1 MDSTFPRASNPRSRS
16 CPSRL
21 KAFIGTTSSYEEG
34 IDFVAK
40 VAKLLVINVGLDPPG
55 TEKSE
60 MSQGTADILRML
72 HFVTPYF
79 NPSNIGTWTFTLGAF
94 LHYLSYEVCH
104 RVGIAAGL
112 ETLKESQPKV
122 AEALLRDEPYLSDI
136 AIPPKEL
143 VALMDALLPLC
154 QQALYSKNGHVG
166 RAGEAALVY
175 LAQIDPVHVTPPFLD
190 FATRALDISAVNLA
204 HQAPAALSALT
215 RLIQPSLRRQPSIL
229 LSRLPELLRLSLAGI
244 DSNDQNKT
252 IRTLILY
259 RNLTSWIPIGSI
271 SRDTE
276 FATGMD
282 TSSLDANGSMHLGQ
296 DLAKVV
302 ARVAESEEYLAAMK
316 KLPETSILAQPSM
329 LADED
334 DEELTELL
342 YEETNSA
349 MADWVLGFLDRIY
362 DLLRAAGEREK
373 SGKTASGVASR
384 HSSSD
389 VQQARNFSRIV
400 KECLVQVYCSMDA
413 QIHKQAVRSV
423 ARFLSEE
430 TLPSA
435 AKDAAALCQAVCAA
449 RSGPSGM
456 VTDGLDSLVPVLT
469 EDLEHQSNKT
479 LTYRIR
485 CLAGAVRNAGK
496 PVYSHRDAI
505 TRAIS
510 VALASKDKQVLKMGC
525 KLLRNTLASQSDSY
539 PISTSFA
546 ARSVEVSGRGAGLGR
561 SAELSGDG
569 VEWHIPDG
577 EQVGFVFTL
586 LRAHVMQPIADLK
599 KNKENTEDATM
610 VDTEA
615 PSTPFDASSLRRCLR
630 IIRYALRGGSA
641 MLLDLYDST
650 SEDELAKT
658 LIPHEKAVQH
668 LLRAG
673 STESQQGLFKMRKQI
688 CAFVVMMSSIIA
700 SETVDSETNGTTGTA
715 AQQNYL
721 ARASSDTKICKE
733 VSEIAMLLL
742 TRRGANFRCQEGKTI
757 WKAQKQLVCDFALS
771 SQADQMSAIMQRAG
785 TFVDSQFVSYKDGE
799 DGGKAIP
806 RRLLVTRVQLFYE
819 AIQRNS
825 SFETPRRLRRLQ
837 HNNGIATKKLFD
849 ASTSMDAEFLEIE
862 KVFDTSR
869 FRALDGYEGL
879 VDGLFALSCHTNT
892 QVRAAGIG
900 VVDYAVTR
908 FGWLV
913 RSRVPRLLA
922 ALTLKDDNLKGTY
935 GIPSCFQ
942 LSNQLDNQ
950 GKRRRMAE
958 VMKGVCSLLSVGRTV
973 KELMGSEKSRLSFVQ
988 TLCETDAVIAKFP
1001 TEEMQKMV
1009 HYYQSVF
1016 NPFRSKYYSLHR
1028 TNEKERA
1035 LHEQILSY
1043 LLNLLSNEESDSS
1056 GTDKED
1062 ATSAPHWRRRLLVAW
1077 FLTCFTD
1084 YEDLRADRNGLSA
1097 QLWRL
1102 CFQLLEHEVGQ
1113 PLQRMALGLFG
1124 RLLSLS
1130 QHDLP
1135 DEFCSQLKDNL
1146 KREDFCKVMS
1156 KALVYDH
1163 REDASVG
1170 GGHDAQWSAGVE
1182 DLIRDAGRNVAP
1194 RSLFPFTRSGQ
1205 SSGVFKMT
1213 HAQLVELMILKAGVE
1228 GAKDTAKF
1236 LLNDAKVL
1244 AAAPPNEDQ
1253 RNQQVTSAEIFAG
1266 VSRGLQLL
1274 FASGDITG
1282 IYNSILLP
1290 YLEEVIPKIPIS
1302 IAGAYFDAFR
1312 FGIQFCNSQCYLAL
1326 TSWVIE
1332 HVESSLWHSNG
1343 EDKDESMVDGGDT
1356 AGPTSVGSEGFTLQS
1371 KYLYLASSLLVELDA
1386 YIGGQDNSPWYTGK
1400 LTTIQANEKPTGETL
1415 ETWKLEQEKLL
1426 QRLLS
1431 SVGHPYENCRDH
1443 IAGCLF
1449 RIYNC
1454 EKRRQPLNGKDT
1466 EGSPVATMIVERLA
1480 TASEA
1485 NGVSSKE
1492 RYNSLITAR
1501 KFISYC
1507 IYLGDVKSDF
1517 SNLILP
1523 LLPMVFETLQTTV
1536 HDQGEGAEEVD
1547 PALRALEA
1555 DVFKGYRYT
1564 VAEIS
1569 VSCILSHGKSEDLS
1583 KVLDVVKSASKHKF
1597 WQVRQGAAHFLRC
1610 FEGCH
1615 KFLFSDQ
1622 QSSTARSIIASLL
1635 ADERR
1640 EVSSAAMSALTGIL
1654 AATPDETVATLVD
1667 KYVGIANRSRI
1678 KKKTI
1683 KKDAPEEKPL
1693 TEEEKQAK
1701 EEKDK
1706 RRSRN
1711 QQTSVFFLCAA
1722 ILAEP
1727 YDTPPYA
1734 PVAIAA
1740 VSKHSFEK
1748 SAPLGVRD
1756 IVKKCCG
1763 EFKKTHMSDN
1773 WEMHRAVFSQDQ
1785 LECLEDVVS
1794 TPHYYA

>member
-1 MDSTFPRASNPRSRS
+1 MDSTFPRAANPRSRS
-16 CPSRL
+16 CPARL
-21 KAFIGTTSSYEEG
+21 KAFVGTASSYEEG

-40 VAKLLVINVGLDPPG
+40 VAKLLVMNLGVDPPG
-55 TEKSE
+55 TVQSGISE
-60 MSQGTADILRML
+60 GTADILRML
-72 HFVTPYF
+72 HFATPYF

-94 LHYLSYEVCH
+94 LHYFSYEVCR
-104 RVGIAAGL
+104 RVGISASL
-112 ETLKESQPKV
+112 DTLRESQPNV
-122 AEALLRDEPYLSDI
+122 ADALMKHELYLADI

-143 VALMDALLPLC
+143 VVLLDALLPLC

-175 LAQIDPVHVTPPFLD
+175 LSQIDPIHVTPPFLD

-229 LSRLPELLRLSLAGI
+229 LSRLPELLRLSLAGV

-259 RNLTSWIPIGSI
+259 RNLTSWIPVGSI
-271 SRDTE
+271 GRHSDVLM
-276 FATGMD
+276 GK
-282 TSSLDANGSMHLGQ
+282 SSDLNGIVHLGH
-296 DLAKVV
+296 DLMGVL
-302 ARVAESEEYLAAMK
+302 ARVSESEEYLAAMEA
-316 KLPETSILAQPSM
+316 LPATSILSQPSL
-329 LADED
+329 LADGEGV
-334 DEELTELL
+334 TELL
-342 YEETNSA
+342 YEEADSA

-373 SGKTASGVASR
+373 SGKNASGVASR

-389 VQQARNFSRIV
+389 VQQARNVSRII
-400 KECLVQVYCSMDA
+400 KECLSQVFCSMDEM
-413 QIHKQAVRSV
+413 IYKQAVRSV
-423 ARFLSEE
+423 AQFLSEE
-430 TLPSA
+430 TLTAA

-449 RSGPSGM
+449 RLVNSGI
-456 VTDGLDSLVPVLT
+456 VADGLDALVPVLT

-479 LTYRIR
+479 LIYRIR
-485 CLAGAVRNAGK
+485 CLSGAVRNAGK
-496 PVYSHRDAI
+496 AVYGYRDPITKAI
-505 TRAIS
+505 T

-525 KLLRNTLASQSDSY
+525 KLLRHTLASQSDSY

-546 ARSVEVSGRGAGLGR
+546 PRPISLSGDGPGLGR

-577 EQVGFVFTL
+577 EQVQFVFSL
-586 LRAHVMQPIADLK
+586 LWAHVMQPIADLK
-599 KNKENTEDATM
+599 RTGSDDKAMTDSNVT
-610 VDTEA
+610 A
-615 PSTPFDASSLRRCLR
+615 PSSPFDGSRLRRCLR
-630 IIRYALRGGSA
+630 VIRYALRGGSA
-641 MLLDLYDST
+641 MLLDLHDDT
-650 SEDELAKT
+650 PEDHINI
-658 LIPHEKAVQH
+658 LIPHEEAVQK
-668 LLRAG
+668 LILSG
-673 STESQQGLFKMRKQI
+673 SPESRDGLFKMRKQI

-700 SETVDSETNGTTGTA
+700 SETVDSETELHGTPGPA
-715 AQQNYL
+715 VQQNYL
-721 ARASSDTKICKE
+721 ARPSSDTKICKE

-742 TRRGANFRCQEGKTI
+742 TRRGAQFRCQEGKTI

-771 SQADQMSAIMQRAG
+771 SQKDHMAAILQRAG
-785 TFVDSQFVSYKDGE
+785 SFVDSQFVAFKDGE
-799 DGGKAIP
+799 DGGKATP

-837 HNNGIATKKLFD
+837 QNNGTASKKLF
-849 ASTSMDAEFLEIE
+849 SSNTSMESEFNEIE
-862 KVFDTSR
+862 KIFDTSR
-869 FRALDGYEGL
+869 ARALDGYEGML
-879 VDGLFALSCHTNT
+879 DGLFALSCHSNT

-908 FGWLV
+908 FGWLI
-913 RSRVPRLLA
+913 RSRVPRLLS
-922 ALTLKDDNLKGTY
+922 ALTLKDEDQKGIY
-935 GIPSCFQ
+935 GIPSCSL

-958 VMKGVCSLLSVGRTV
+958 VMKGVCSLLGVGRTV

-988 TLCETDAVIAKFP
+988 TMCETDSVIAKFP

-1028 TNEKERA
+1028 TNEKERVI
-1035 LHEQILSY
+1035 HGQILSY
-1043 LLNLLSNEESDSS
+1043 LINVLRNDLPPSN
-1056 GTDKED
+1056 GIDKED
-1062 ATSAPHWRRRLLVAW
+1062 AAAAPHWRRRLLVAW

-1084 YEDLRADRNGLSA
+1084 YEDLRANRNGLCA
-1097 QLWRL
+1097 QLWKL

-1124 RLLSLS
+1124 RLLSLAL
-1130 QHDLP
+1130 HDLP
-1135 DEFCSQLKDNL
+1135 DEFCASLKNNL
-1146 KREDFCKVMS
+1146 KREDFCKVMIN
-1156 KALVYDH
+1156 ALVHDH
-1163 REDASVG
+1163 REDSSVG

-1194 RSLFPFTRSGQ
+1194 KSLFPFTRSSQ
-1205 SSGVFKMT
+1205 SSGVFKAT
-1213 HAQLVELMILKAGVE
+1213 HAQLVELMVLKAGAE
-1228 GAKDTAKF
+1228 GARDTSLF
-1236 LLNDAKVL
+1236 LLAEARVL

-1266 VSRGLQLL
+1266 VSRGLLSL
-1274 FASGDITG
+1274 FEGDVTSL
-1282 IYNSILLP
+1282 YKSILLP
-1290 YLEEVIPKIPIS
+1290 FLEEVIPKIPIS
-1302 IAGAYFDAFR
+1302 IAGAFFDAFR
-1312 FGIQFCNSQCYLAL
+1312 FGIQFCDSARFLPL
-1326 TSWVIE
+1326 TSWVVE
-1332 HVESSLWHSNG
+1332 NVESSLWQSTS
-1343 EDKDESMVDGGDT
+1343 EDKDESMVGSGENN
-1356 AGPTSVGSEGFTLQS
+1356 GPASVGSEGFTLQS
-1371 KYLYLASSLLVELDA
+1371 KYLYLASALLVELDA
-1386 YIGGQDNSPWYTGK
+1386 YIGGRAMYPWYTSK
-1400 LTTIQANEKPTGETL
+1400 LTRTLANAEPFIL
-1415 ETWKLEQEKLL
+1415 MQPSWMVEQEKLL
-1426 QRLLS
+1426 NRLLS

-1454 EKRRQPLNGKDT
+1454 EKRRLPLDSSASQK
-1466 EGSPVATMIVERLA
+1466 SRVAKMIVDRLA
-1480 TASEA
+1480 KSGDSS
-1485 NGVSSKE
+1485 GVSSKE
-1492 RYNSLITAR
+1492 RYNALITAR

-1507 IYLGDVKSDF
+1507 IFLGDVKRDF
-1517 SNLILP
+1517 CDIVLP
-1523 LLPMVFETLQTTV
+1523 LLPMTFETLQTTV
-1536 HDQGEGAEEVD
+1536 ESQGEGQEDVD

-1555 DVFKGYRYT
+1555 EVFKGYRYT

-1569 VSCILSHGKSEDLS
+1569 VSCVLSHGRSDDLS
-1583 KVLDVVKSASKHKF
+1583 QVLLVVKAASNHQF

-1654 AATPDETVATLVD
+1654 AATPDETVASLVE
-1667 KYVGIANRSRI
+1667 KYVAIAGRSRI
-1678 KKKTI
+1678 KKTRKGLSEQKLT
-1683 KKDAPEEKPL
+1683 DEEERLREEK
-1693 TEEEKQAK
+1693 EKK
-1701 EEKDK
+1701 
-1706 RRSRN
+1706 RSRN

-1763 EFKKTHMSDN
+1763 EFKRTHMSDN
-1773 WEMHRAVFSQDQ
+1773 WELHRNVFSQEQ